1 MCLRNFFSVDVYNI
15 KKKKK
20 NEVEGRNTKEKQL
33 QKKNKDQ
40 CRFNFFIMSPQ
51 NTIQFSWI

>member
-15 KKKKK
+15 KKKK

>member
-15 KKKKK
+15 KKKK
-20 NEVEGRNTKEKQL
+20 NEEEGRNTKEKQL